1 VRNLFLA
8 VLFEEFTQLGRVD
21 LAAAEM
27 EKRAAAMDA
36 TASSKKLS
44 QPSAE
49 PGFME
54 KVANSAFLG
63 NCSIALVLVI
73 AISLEC
79 LGNCS
84 IALVL
89 VIAISLECL
98 GNCSIALVLVI
109 AIAIECR

>member
-27 EKRAAAMDA
+27 EKRAAAEMDA

-73 AISLEC
+73 AI
-79 LGNCS
+79 
-84 IALVL
+84 
-89 VIAISLECL
+89 
-98 GNCSIALVLVI
+98 
-109 AIAIECR
+109 AIECR

>member
-1 VRNLFLA
+1 MCSPRRPLFPQVRNLFLA

-27 EKRAAAMDA
+27 EKRAAALDA

-73 AISLEC
+73 AI
-79 LGNCS
+79 
-84 IALVL
+84 
-89 VIAISLECL
+89 
-98 GNCSIALVLVI
+98 
-109 AIAIECR
+109 AIE